1 MFGLGFT
8 EIVVIAIIA
17 ILFLGPDKL
26 PSAMVDIAKFFRQVK
41 NSVSSVKD
49 SFEEEMNISEIK
61 KEAMAYKKELLDAGE
76 GIKKAT
82 DIDSHIA
89 NISDDITSDSKE
101 EKEKKSSPI
110 EEEITFKKEPK
121 ESSQNTSLEN
131 SKKDSPYV

>member
-17 ILFLGPDKL
+17 VLFLGPDKL

-41 NSVSSVKD
+41 NSVSSVKN
-49 SFEEEMNISEIK
+49 SFEEEMHISDIK
-61 KEAMAYKKELLDAGE
+61 KEAMAYKQELLDTGE
-76 GIKKAT
+76 NIKKAT

-89 NISDDITSDSKE
+89 DISNDITSDTKE
-101 EKEKKSSPI
+101 NKSSPK

-121 ESSQNTSLEN
+121 DSLANTSSDT

>member
-49 SFEEEMNISEIK
+49 SFEEEMHISDIK
-61 KEAMAYKKELLDAGE
+61 KEAMAYKKELMDAGE
-76 GIKKAT
+76 NIKKAT
-82 DIDSHIA
+82 DIDTHIA
-89 NISDDITSDSKE
+89 DIGSDITSEDKDSKE
-101 EKEKKSSPI
+101 KSSSPK

-121 ESSQNTSLEN
+121 EPSQNTSLEN

>member
-41 NSVSSVKD
+41 DSVSSVKD
-49 SFEEEMNISEIK
+49 SFEEEMNISDIK
-61 KEAMAYKKELLDAGE
+61 KEAMAYKKELLDTSE
-76 GIKKAT
+76 NIKKAT

-89 NISDDITSDSKE
+89 NISNDITSDN
-101 EKEKKSSPI
+101 KEKKEKNSSPK

>member
-49 SFEEEMNISEIK
+49 SFEEEMHISDIK
-61 KEAMAYKKELLDAGE
+61 KEAMAYKKELMDTSE
-76 GIKKAT
+76 NIKKAT

-89 NISDDITSDSKE
+89 EISNDITSDD
-101 EKEKKSSPI
+101 KKSDEKNSSPK

-121 ESSQNTSLEN
+121 NTSANASVEN